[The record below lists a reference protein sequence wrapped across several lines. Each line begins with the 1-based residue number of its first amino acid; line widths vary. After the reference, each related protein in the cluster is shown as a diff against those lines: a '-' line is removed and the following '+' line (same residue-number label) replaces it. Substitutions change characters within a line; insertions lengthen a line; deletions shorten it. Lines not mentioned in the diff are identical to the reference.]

1 MWEISIWMHTSGG
14 IAVGLFGGLIAG
26 LLGVSAGGILVP
38 ALAIGLGLEQ
48 HRAQAVSLAAQLLP
62 TSLAGVLHYERKG
75 HAVPLSWVAWIS
87 VGFLVGAYFGAVLA
101 QFVPA
106 KPLTWLYVAY
116 LLVLALIVAHKGAS
130 QAAES
135 ILAPTEQHI
144 GSVAGFLA
152 VGAVSGSFSGLL
164 GIGGGLAMTAL
175 LVLFFRLSQHQAQA
189 LSLAVALLP
198 TGLPAVWVYANSEAG
213 LPWVMAAMVVVGLW
227 IGTNLGARIATRL
240 RERQLRVWFVVL
252 VLLMAG
258 AMVIKSIEVR

>member
-1 MWEISIWMHTSGG
+1 MWETNIWMHASGG

-62 TSLAGVLHYERKG
+62 TSLTGVLYYERKG
-75 HAVPLSWVAWIS
+75 HAVPLRWVGWIS

-101 QFVPA
+101 RFVPA

-116 LLVLALIVAHKGAS
+116 LFILALIVACKGAN
-130 QAAES
+130 QATES
-135 ILAPTEQHI
+135 IITSMEPRIRSA
-144 GSVAGFLA
+144 AGFLA
-152 VGAVSGSFSGLL
+152 VGAVSGCFSGLL

-175 LVLFFRLSQHQAQA
+175 LVLFFRLPQHQAQA

-213 LPWVMAAMVVVGLW
+213 LPWLIAATVVIGLW
-227 IGTNLGARIATRL
+227 VGTSLGAWVATCL
-240 RERQLRVWFVVL
+240 GERQLQAWFVVL

-258 AMVIKSIEVR
+258 AMAIKSVGAW